1 MEPLNVI
8 RIIFPQNEQNIIFNS
23 ATKPVMFYV
32 FAGKINRPNHMFV
45 SPLIRCCTTWIVI
58 FLFFF
63 KLNC

>member
-45 SPLIRCCTTWIVI
+45 SPLIRWCT
-58 FLFFF
+58 
-63 KLNC
+63 